1 MKPYEVE
8 ILVAQVGSEPGD
20 RNELFHILYDGTVM
34 DEEGFTVLGG
44 QAETISEVL
53 NQSYEENLAL
63 GAATKLGAQVLG
75 DGQQTA
81 PPADQLEVALLDRN
95 RTGRT
100 FRRIKGVELEGL
112 LS

>member
-1 MKPYEVE
+1 
-8 ILVAQVGSEPGD
+8 VGGEPGD

-44 QAETISEVL
+44 QAETINEVL
-53 NQSYEENLAL
+53 KQGYEAGLDL
-63 GAATKLGAQVLG
+63 GAATRLGAQVLG
-75 DGQQTA
+75 EGQQTA

-95 RTGRT
+95 RPGRR
-100 FRRIKGVELEGL
+100 FRRIKGDELDTL